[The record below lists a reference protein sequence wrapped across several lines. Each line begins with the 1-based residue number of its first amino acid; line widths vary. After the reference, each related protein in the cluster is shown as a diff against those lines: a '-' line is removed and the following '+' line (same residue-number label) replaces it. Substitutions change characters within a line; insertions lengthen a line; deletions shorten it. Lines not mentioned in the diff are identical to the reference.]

1 MPMRFDSLLL
11 DIDGTLMLKGQ
22 PLPGA
27 ADALSF
33 ARSQGLRL
41 QLLTNTT
48 AKMPEALAEELCHA
62 GIEVVPDEIQTATT
76 ACLGYLQQH
85 PDLKCHLLVPDS
97 MRAAFSGIVTDDT
110 NPDVV
115 VISDIGEAFDYA
127 TLNRCFRML
136 RGGARLIALQ
146 KNLFWFDRD
155 GERLDCGAFIV
166 GLEAAARVKALVM
179 GKPSSMFFE
188 AALRKINT
196 CASRTL
202 VVGDDV
208 LTDCAGA
215 KAVGASSLLVRTG
228 KYDPTLFEAHRQNVD
243 AVIEG
248 IADFPRW
255 WMSGSAADQLR
266 QG

>member
-1 MPMRFDSLLL
+1 MRFDSLLF
-11 DIDGTLMLKGQ
+11 DIDGTLLLKGQ

-48 AKMPEALAEELCHA
+48 AKMPEELAEELCRA

-85 PDLKCHLLVPDS
+85 PHLKCHLLVPDS
-97 MRAAFSGIVTDDT
+97 IRPAFSGIATDDT
-110 NPDVV
+110 TPDVV

-166 GLEAAARVKALVM
+166 GLEAAAPVQALVM
-179 GKPSSMFFE
+179 GKPSPTFFE
-188 AALRKINT
+188 AALRKLDT
-196 CASRTL
+196 SASRTL

-228 KYDPTLFEAHRQNVD
+228 KYDPRLFEAHRQNVD

-255 WMSGSAADQLR
+255 WMSGSAAGHLR

>member
-1 MPMRFDSLLL
+1 MRFDSLLF
-11 DIDGTLMLKGQ
+11 DIDGTLLLKGQ

-48 AKMPEALAEELCHA
+48 AKMPEELAEELCRA

-85 PDLKCHLLVPDS
+85 PHLKCHLLVPDS
-97 MRAAFSGIVTDDT
+97 IRPVFRGIATDDT

-115 VISDIGEAFDYA
+115 VIS
-127 TLNRCFRML
+127 
-136 RGGARLIALQ
+136 
-146 KNLFWFDRD
+146 
-155 GERLDCGAFIV
+155 
-166 GLEAAARVKALVM
+166 
-179 GKPSSMFFE
+179 
-188 AALRKINT
+188 
-196 CASRTL
+196 
-202 VVGDDV
+202 DDV

-228 KYDPTLFEAHRQNVD
+228 KYDPRLFEAHRQNVD

-248 IADFPRW
+248 IAEFPRW
-255 WMSGSAADQLR
+255 WMSGSAAGHLR